1 MKKLLPLAALAIVAA
16 CNSFTTDTYQD
27 ELMMPLAEGAQ
38 DSLYLS
44 IGIEYPVKG
53 MNAAAM
59 AAMTDIIAAQA
70 FDLEV
75 PASTLEESAI
85 RYREDLIDE
94 YLSENDGGEG
104 LRSWE
109 DRLNGYFN
117 GDFKNWKNYQF
128 TYYSFRG
135 GAHGLQTLTN
145 IVFDRKTGMQV
156 HEADI
161 FAPGYQEPVSKMLR
175 EAVKASFGEEDGD
188 LAELVNYYGVVP
200 NDNFSVSE
208 QGVQWIFQPYEAGPY
223 ALGIIT
229 AAISWDELKPW
240 LQ

>member
-1 MKKLLPLAALAIVAA
+1 MKKLLPLAAIFVVAA
-16 CNSFTTDTYQD
+16 CNSFSTDTYQD
-27 ELMMPLAEGAQ
+27 ELMMPLADGAQ

-44 IGIEYPVKG
+44 IGIEYPVNG
-53 MNAAAM
+53 MDAAAI
-59 AAMTDIIAAQA
+59 AAMTETIAAQA

-75 PASTLEESAI
+75 PASSLEESAI

-94 YLSENDGGEG
+94 YLSGNEG
-104 LRSWE
+104 SEGMRSWE
-109 DRLNGYFN
+109 DRLSGYFN
-117 GDFKNWKNYQF
+117 GDFKNWKNYLF

-145 IVFDRKTGMQV
+145 IVFDRKTGAQV
-156 HEADI
+156 HEADL

-175 EAVKASFGEEDGD
+175 AAVKASFSPEDSD
-188 LAELVNYYGVVP
+188 LAELVNYDGIFP
-200 NDNFSVSE
+200 NDNFSVSP
-208 QGVQWIFQPYEAGPY
+208 QGVQWTFQPYEAGPY

-229 AAISWDELKPW
+229 ATISWDELKPW